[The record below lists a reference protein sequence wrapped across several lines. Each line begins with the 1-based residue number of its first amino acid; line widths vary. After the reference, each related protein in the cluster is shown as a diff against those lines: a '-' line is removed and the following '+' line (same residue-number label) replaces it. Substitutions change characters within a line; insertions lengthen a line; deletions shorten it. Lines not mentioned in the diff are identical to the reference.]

1 MKYVGRIYGKIGGR
15 YIPLEAD
22 TEDLD
27 KAKCLLEEIV
37 DNHEADAITFPE
49 DFINECREIIKKI

>member
-15 YIPLEAD
+15 YIPLQAD
-22 TEDLD
+22 TGDLD

-37 DNHEADAITFPE
+37 DNYESDALSLPE
-49 DFINECREIIKKI
+49 EFIKECKEIIAKI